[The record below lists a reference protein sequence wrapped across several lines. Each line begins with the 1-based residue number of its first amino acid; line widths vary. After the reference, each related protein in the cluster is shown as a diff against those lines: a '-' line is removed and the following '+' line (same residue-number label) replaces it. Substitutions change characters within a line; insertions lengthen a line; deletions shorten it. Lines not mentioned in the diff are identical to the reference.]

1 VSWLRKLGW
10 VVGAAL
16 VVGAVA
22 MGFMPSAVLVDTAS
36 VERGMFEVTVREEGK
51 TRVVER
57 YVVSSPVSA
66 YARRLE
72 LDVGA
77 AVQEGEVLLYLE
89 PLRSQVLDPRARAEA
104 EARVSAAQA
113 ALSVSVEEVGAALAD
128 AQYAGAEVRR
138 VRELF
143 PRGAIAKT
151 VLERAEA
158 DELRMAARA
167 EAAMRAVEVAEYD
180 VEAARTALQYNASTT
195 YIDGPRETV
204 PVSSPVTGRVLG
216 IVHESEGVVAAG
228 QPLVEVGDPD
238 LLEVEVEVL
247 SSDAVKIAAGAEVRF
262 ERWGGEGILEG
273 AVRIVEPVGFTKIS
287 ALGVEEQR
295 VRVVID
301 FTSPREQWQRLGDQ
315 YRVEAVFIVWRGD
328 NVLSAPSS
336 ALFRHLDGWAAFVV
350 DNGRASLRTVEVGQ
364 RSGLRAEIVSGLDAG
379 ETLIVHPG
387 SSIEDG
393 TAVEAV
399 GG

>member
-10 VVGAAL
+10 VGGAVV

-22 MGFMPSAVLVDTAS
+22 MGFMPSAVLVDTAP
-36 VERGMFEVTVREEGK
+36 VERGAFEVTVREEGK
-51 TRVVER
+51 SRVVER
-57 YVVSSPVSA
+57 YVVSSPLSA
-66 YARRLE
+66 YARRVE
-72 LDVGA
+72 LDVGDE
-77 AVQEGEVLLYLE
+77 VEEGEVLLYLE
-89 PLRSQVLDPRARAEA
+89 PLRSQVLDPRSRAEA
-104 EARVSAAQA
+104 EARVATAQA
-113 ALSVSVEEVGAALAD
+113 ALLVAQQEVGAAEAD
-128 AQYAGAEVRR
+128 AEYASADVDRVRQLHARGAMSQTALDLAEASSSRTSARLESVRR
-138 VRELF
+138 
-143 PRGAIAKT
+143 
-151 VLERAEA
+151 
-158 DELRMAARA
+158 
-167 EAAMRAVEVAEYD
+167 AVDVAEYQL
-180 VEAARTALQYNASTT
+180 EAAQTT
-195 YIDGPRETV
+195 LRYSAGEGGTEIV
-204 PVSSPVTGRVLG
+204 PVYSPVSGRVLSLLR
-216 IVHESEGVVAAG
+216 ESEGVVAAG
-228 QPLVEVGDPD
+228 MPLIEVGDPS

-247 SSDAVKIAAGAEVRF
+247 SADAVKIETGTPVRF
-262 ERWGGEGILEG
+262 ERWGGDGELEG

-295 VRVVID
+295 VRVVVD
-301 FTSPREQWQRLGDQ
+301 FTSPREHWQRLGDQ
-315 YRVEAVFIVWRGD
+315 YRVEAVFIVWSGD
-328 NVLSAPSS
+328 NVLNAPSS